1 MRPKTSL
8 LLLLALALAGCA
20 PTAPPIAFGGDAAFK
35 ARMAERY
42 PPGTPGERLRAELG
56 AAGLRIEGTAEGRRW
71 IAYDVPENLPCYG
84 RTRVDWRED
93 GRGRVTILTAQR
105 AECS

>member
-1 MRPKTSL
+1 MRP
-8 LLLLALALAGCA
+8 LAPLVVAAILAGCA

-42 PPGTPGERLRAELG
+42 PPGSPGARLRTDLAAE
-56 AAGLRIEGTAEGRRW
+56 GLRIEGTPDGRRW
-71 IAYDVPENLPCYG
+71 IAYDAPENLPCYG
-84 RTRVDWRED
+84 RTRIDWRED
-93 GRGRVTILTAQR
+93 LRGRVTLLTAQR